1 MKITEEAFKAFVRKE
16 FPGKECHWE
25 YRDGHGYMAIQAG
38 NGKEFSFPDV
48 HYEFYNGRVR
58 VHIEG
63 EHWWWLRQELAYILN
78 QHSELRGEVWQK
90 RQNCQWILD
99 SEQEDIFEQFLR
111 IRDIVEPELV
121 AYENGEKV
129 IVNNKECATYQEF
142 STDEIYLLNLSI
154 PKYQRIYTWGNE
166 QVKTLLDDIAN
177 IKLERYFVGAVIL
190 HNHEDKEKQ
199 DVYDIVDGQQRLVT
213 IALIKYALHADKNNL
228 PHDLQ
233 RFLSCKYASLDAQ
246 IRLSE
251 NLKFIENYLLNED
264 RRCRIKSNLSK
275 ITFSVLTINKT
286 GDLDLAFTFFSNT
299 NSKGKK
305 LSDYDLLKP
314 HHLRYIPSDLE
325 DQQMHLSQ
333 KWDSMINKERN
344 LETEKLE
351 NIDGREQMQYIR
363 VMELMLYRLRNWEQS
378 RNGTETADFRI
389 KKEFESAPIINEIPP
404 FGERFDYGEPI
415 QGGQHFFAY
424 VDHFIDQYEKFDKK
438 VLIQNAFRTVRTDIW
453 YGNVIEA
460 LAFCYY
466 LKFGNGY
473 IDEAIMS
480 IVRYVSIIRFRLAR
494 AYKPTIL
501 DWVRRSNIVMDINRS
516 TSPTFFLASIENRID
531 NSPEDPYKNEDA
543 KTGIRKHFLDDCC
556 LPLTRMLMKSSTVQ
570 YYKNYD
576 KDRYGQF
583 C

>member
-38 NGKEFSFPDV
+38 NGKEFSFPNV
-48 HYEFYNGRVR
+48 CYKFYNGHVR

-63 EHWWWLRQELAYILN
+63 ERLWWLRLELAYILK
-78 QHSELRGEVWQK
+78 QHSELHGEVLQK
-90 RQNCQWILD
+90 RQILD
-99 SEQEDIFEQFLR
+99 SEQEDIFEQFLK
-111 IRDIVEPELV
+111 IREIVEPVLKG
-121 AYENGEKV
+121 YENEEKG
-129 IVNNKECATYQEF
+129 IVNAIYLELSSE
-142 STDEIYLLNLSI
+142 EIYRLKLNI
-154 PKYQRIYTWGNE
+154 PKYQRIYTWGYE

-177 IKLERYFVGAVIL
+177 IKVERYFVGAVIL
-190 HNHEDKEKQ
+190 HIQEDKEKQ
-199 DVYDIVDGQQRLVT
+199 DIFNIVDGQQRLVT
-213 IALIKYALHADKNNL
+213 IALIKYALHADENNL
-228 PHDLQ
+228 PQDLQ
-233 RFLSCKYASLDAQ
+233 RFLNCEYASLDAQ

-251 NLKFIENYLLNED
+251 NLRIIKNYLSDED
-264 RRCRIKSNLSK
+264 RKCRIQSNLPK
-275 ITFSVLTINKT
+275 IAFSVLTINKT
-286 GDLDLAFTFFSNT
+286 ENLDLAFTFFSNT

-351 NIDGREQMQYIR
+351 NIDGREQIQYIR

-378 RNGTETADFRI
+378 RNGTETADFYI

-404 FGERFDYGEPI
+404 FGERFDYWEPI

-438 VLIQNAFRTVRTDIW
+438 VLIQNVFRSIRTDTW

-466 LKFGNGY
+466 LKFGNRY

-516 TSPTFFLASIENRID
+516 TSPTFFLASIENHID
-531 NSPEDPYKNEDA
+531 NPPEDPYKHEDA
-543 KTGIRKHFLDDCC
+543 TTGIRKHFLDDCC
-556 LPLTRMLMKSSTVQ
+556 LPLTRMLMKSSMVQ